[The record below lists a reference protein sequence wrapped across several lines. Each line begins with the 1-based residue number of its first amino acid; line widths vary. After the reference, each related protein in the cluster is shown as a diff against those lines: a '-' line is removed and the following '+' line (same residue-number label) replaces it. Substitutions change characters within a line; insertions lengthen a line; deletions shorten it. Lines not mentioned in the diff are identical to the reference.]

1 MGCRL
6 RGQFRSFGSTEAVP
20 PHGSAK
26 RRVTGRPRVIRRR
39 RILPGAAPPPFLSR
53 QPEAGSA
60 PQSRGPEKKIR
71 KLMQKKHQL
80 FMLLRCP
87 VFHC

>member
-60 PQSRGPEKKIR
+60 PQSRGPEVATPAPR
-71 KLMQKKHQL
+71 AGVV
-80 FMLLRCP
+80 R
-87 VFHC
+87 VRSRGV